1 MKNGEEKHGWTK
13 RFNRNLVTEKEER
26 MGRKQPW
33 ASFNE

>member
-26 MGRKQPW
+26 QAKR
-33 ASFNE
+33 